1 MSGHS
6 KWSTIKHQKGAADA
20 KRGVIFTK
28 ISRDI
33 TLAVRDGGGDPDMN
47 FRLRLML
54 DKAKSNNM
62 PQESISRAVKRG
74 TGEGGDGDEKLE
86 EIVYEGY
93 GPGGGAILIQAVTT
107 NRNRTA
113 ADVRS
118 TFARGGGN
126 LGESGCVAWNFETR
140 GVIALEISD
149 ESRAEELGLMAIDAG
164 ADDISIEDG
173 VLEILT
179 APEVLL
185 AVQKALQEEGISPDS
200 SEISMI
206 PKTTVTL
213 EEAAAEQTLK
223 LLDNLEDLDDVQKA
237 YTSAD
242 FTKIA
247 AGRPLRRAA
256 AILVK
261 AAAWPG
267 ILRPGESLRWRL
279 RMNPEL
285 KNLVSWPSTPG
296 RTTSAL
302 KTVCWRY

>member
-28 ISRDI
+28 ISRYI
-33 TLAVRDGGGDPDMN
+33 TLAVRDGGGGDPDMN

-74 TGEGGDGDEKLE
+74 SGEGGDGDEKLE

-118 TFARGGGN
+118 TFAKGGGN

-185 AVQKALQEEGISPDS
+185 AVQKALQEEGISPGS

-206 PKTTVTL
+206 PQNHRDPGRRGGRTNSKT
-213 EEAAAEQTLK
+213 
-223 LLDNLEDLDDVQKA
+223 
-237 YTSAD
+237 
-242 FTKIA
+242 
-247 AGRPLRRAA
+247 AGQSRRPGRRA
-256 AILVK
+256 K
-261 AAAWPG
+261 
-267 ILRPGESLRWRL
+267 SLHERRFPARGL
-279 RMNPEL
+279 GKVP
-285 KNLVSWPSTPG
+285 VSKLITG
-296 RTTSAL
+296 N
-302 KTVCWRY
+302 K